1 MGVVILGTAGND
13 ILTGDPG
20 DDTVSGLAGKDTLLG
35 GGGNDNIFGGDGN
48 DSLAGESGNDL
59 IFDMSGA
66 DTIAGGDGDDTVFGA
81 AYGVIDGGPGN
92 DVIIASG
99 AGNAIAGGAGDDSIT
114 VGVAG
119 LVATG
124 AGIDTIILPVAF
136 AASGPDVGAV
146 VVTDFTAGIAGDQLD
161 FRQLLA
167 GSSSIGDNAGNP
179 FGAPGYLRLRQSGAD
194 AVIDWD
200 STGGGD
206 GFVPVVTLQGVTASA
221 LTTAN
226 LGFAPDGGTPQ
237 GQVISGAGTGAT
249 VTGGLGNDT
258 LFGTPGNDRLDG
270 GPGADVM
277 IGGLG
282 NDTYGVGSGTETLY
296 EAPGGG
302 TDTAIASVSFTLPH
316 DVEILTLAP
325 GGGPM
330 AGTGNA
336 LGNLV
341 TGNEAGNTLDGLA
354 GDDTLAGGG
363 ETDFLFGGEGSDL
376 LRGDGG
382 NDLLVG
388 QAGDDTLDGGGNP
401 GNLGDVLLGGAG
413 NDTYLVDS
421 ALDFVDEGNFP
432 VYAGYGFGGSDTIV
446 SSANFFWDLYSI
458 GERLVIAEG
467 AADPGGAGTT
477 AVGSVFSNAMIG
489 NSGTNILFGRGGPDT
504 YRAGDGIDYISLS
517 TLGVPDAPGYV
528 ANGPNAVIVD
538 PRQTGPV
545 SYDIVF
551 DFETGR
557 DHIDVTAYHV
567 ASAAAVLARGVD
579 DGQGNSYFVLG
590 DGFDFVYLIGVPKSA
605 VTAADFLI

>member
-1 MGVVILGTAGND
+1 MVILGTAGND
-13 ILTGDPG
+13 TLGGDLG
-20 DDTVSGLAGKDTLLG
+20 DDTISGLAGDDTLTG

-48 DSLAGESGNDL
+48 DSLAGDAGNDL
-59 IFDMSGA
+59 ILDTSGS
-66 DTIAGGDGDDTVFGA
+66 DTIAGGDGDDTLFGA
-81 AYGVIDGGPGN
+81 AFGVIDGGLGN
-92 DVIIASG
+92 DVITASG
-99 AGNAIAGGAGDDSIT
+99 VGNTIAGGAGDDSIT
-114 VGVAG
+114 IGVAG

-124 AGIDTIILPVAF
+124 AGVDTIIL
-136 AASGPDVGAV
+136 SGANVGAAV
-146 VVTDFTAGIAGDQLD
+146 VVTDFTAGAAGDQLD
-161 FRQLLA
+161 FRLLLA
-167 GSSSIGDNAGNP
+167 GANSIGYNGGNP
-179 FGAPGYLRLRQSGAD
+179 FGALGYLRVHQSGAD

-200 STGGGD
+200 GNGGGD
-206 GFVPVVTLQGVTASA
+206 GFVLIVTLQGVTAGA

-237 GQVISGAGTGAT
+237 GQVLSGAGTDAT
-249 VTGGLGNDT
+249 VTGGAGNDT

-282 NDTYGVGSGTETLY
+282 DDTYGVGSGGETLY
-296 EAPGGG
+296 ETPGGG

-316 DVEILTLAP
+316 DVEVLTLAP

-336 LGNLV
+336 LGNV
-341 TGNEAGNTLDGLA
+341 ITGNEASNTLDGLA

-363 ETDFLFGGEGSDL
+363 ETDFLFGGEGNDL

-382 NDLLVG
+382 NDLLFG
-388 QAGDDTLDGGGNP
+388 GAGDDTLDGGSNP
-401 GNLGDVLLGGAG
+401 GSLGDVLLGGAG

-432 VYAGYGFGGSDTIV
+432 VYAGYGFGGTDTIV
-446 SSANFFWDLYSI
+446 STANFFWDLYSI

-489 NSGTNILFGRGGPDT
+489 NSGTNILFGRGGADT

-528 ANGPNAVIVD
+528 ANGPNTVIVD

-545 SYDIVF
+545 SYDIIF
-551 DFETGR
+551 DFETGKDR
-557 DHIDVTAYHV
+557 IDITAYHV

-590 DGFDFVYLIGVPKSA
+590 DGFDFVYLIGVPKAA